1 MHKLIRTWRHC
12 WINYRDLQ
20 PLRTMKKLMTILYRF
35 MIQDRSSSYFNFSI
49 MHQLINAQMH
59 EINSSAAIQMKA
71 ATILD
76 RPSGCTIAATIK
88 QYWQSCINL
97 IFKII
102 NRAGNQNSQVTI
114 LFINTKSSQFSYLYR
129 QVPIHSI
136 FHFCYI
142 FSLLNCLLQILPC
155 KRTCILSPLT
165 SLSH

>member
-1 MHKLIRTWRHC
+1 
-12 WINYRDLQ
+12 
-20 PLRTMKKLMTILYRF
+20 

-49 MHQLINAQMH
+49 MHRLINAQMH
-59 EINSSAAIQMKA
+59 EINSSAAIQIKA

-114 LFINTKSSQFSYLYR
+114 LFTNTKSSQFSYLYR

-136 FHFCYI
+136 FHFLLHLLTVELLASNP
-142 FSLLNCLLQILPC
+142 SLQENLHSESFNISVALVLHPRNTALVGNGHATAR
-155 KRTCILSPLT
+155 KVK
-165 SLSH
+165 

>member
-1 MHKLIRTWRHC
+1 
-12 WINYRDLQ
+12 
-20 PLRTMKKLMTILYRF
+20 MKKLMTILYRF
-35 MIQDRSSSYFNFSI
+35 MIQDRSSNYFNSSI
-49 MHQLINAQMH
+49 MHRLINAQMH
-59 EINSSAAIQMKA
+59 EINSSAAIQIKA

-114 LFINTKSSQFSYLYR
+114 LFTNTKSSQFSYLYR

-142 FSLLNCLLQILPC
+142 FSLLNCLLQILPY
-155 KRTCILSPLT
+155 KENLHSESFNISVALVLHPRNTALVGNGHAT
-165 SLSH
+165 ARKVK